1 MHQTHTSRYF
11 DLRASLG
18 YEGLKADVSRFME
31 SGDSKLTAL
40 VPPLQ
45 GIDPDDAFSSVRVE
59 AHLFLFIQFSLVR
72 SLSLMLR
79 SVLPRPLNRTHHVQ
93 VPYERGMNL
102 LFHLQG
108 LIGKANMHK
117 FFRTYV
123 ETHAATTVLRT
134 CYTSMCSLRLL
145 RGPR

>member
-1 MHQTHTSRYF
+1 
-11 DLRASLG
+11 
-18 YEGLKADVSRFME
+18 ME

-45 GIDPDDAFSSVRVE
+45 GIDPDDAFSSVSVG
-59 AHLFLFIQFSLVR
+59 AHRFLFIRFSLLR
-72 SLSLMLR
+72 SLSLSSMLR
-79 SVLPRPLNRTHHVQ
+79 SVLPRPLNRTYCVQ

-123 ETHAATTVLRT
+123 ETHAATTVQQS
-134 CYTSMCSLRLL
+134 CYIMTS
-145 RGPR
+145 